1 MLVRFYKSLI
11 KHGKIVF
18 LATFCA
24 CAFFSFFA
32 LNLGV
37 DASADSLLLEND
49 KDLEFFREVSKDYK
63 SDDFLMLAIEPKDA
77 NPFSSETLS
86 ILKALKA
93 DIEGVEGVRGILSI
107 INAPLLKSS
116 ENGDLKDLLA
126 HIPSLTSEGINLE
139 KAKAEILKNPFY
151 RDNIIA
157 QSGKSTAFVIYLSTD
172 YYYLN
177 LLNDKANA
185 LNLEQKA
192 QIQGKIEAYQEQLK
206 NENKARLEAIRAVI
220 ERYKPQVSGL
230 YLGGVSMIAD
240 DMISYIKADLAVY
253 GASLTLLLSLVLWV
267 FFRKISL
274 VLFTIFVCVASLGAA
289 SGIFALLG
297 FKITVISSNYLALM
311 LIITISLI
319 IHLLTPFINLCKK
332 YPRASIEHKVLNTLL
347 AKSRPSFYAILTTAI
362 GFLSLILSQIEPVIK
377 LGIMMSVGIS
387 VSLALSFLFFA
398 SLMPLLRGVKF
409 KNEGGFKIN
418 LLNFCAKF
426 SLRRKKLIFAVS
438 ALCVLVSLFGIA
450 KLRVENSFVNYFKD
464 SSPIKQGLLV
474 IDRDFGGTLPLEV
487 VVSFNGKKGENLGKN
502 GVKKAEFGEFDAEN
516 SNKNGEFNAQN
527 SNKFG
532 ENDLNKSSDFNA
544 NESTANAELES
555 FESEFQALSENKIYW
570 FNSQKTRIAKTIH
583 EHLANNDYIGSVLS
597 LNSLLELGKD
607 LLGGQDL
614 DDFTLAFLSENLPES
629 FKQSLLDAY
638 VNVEKNQL
646 RFVMRIKDSDPNLKR
661 DEFIRQLK
669 SDIDGLLAGENA
681 AAQLTGLMLLY
692 NNMLQSLFASQF
704 NTLAFVVGVIF
715 VLFVFVF
722 KSIRYALVGIL
733 ANVVPLSL
741 VFALMGF
748 ARLPLDLMS
757 ITIAAIC
764 IGIGVDDSIHYIY
777 NFKKELAV
785 RKSTARAI
793 ENSHF
798 YIGQAFFQSKIAI
811 ILGFCT
817 MISSNFMPTIYFGLL
832 TVLVMVLLLI
842 GSLLLLPS
850 LLALKSTFEIGRN

>member
-1 MLVRFYKSLI
+1 MLVKLYKSLI

-18 LATFCA
+18 AATFCA

-49 KDLEFFREVSKDYK
+49 RDLEFFREVSKDYK

-77 NPFSSETLS
+77 NPFSAESLE

-116 ENGDLKDLLA
+116 ANGDLKDLLA
-126 HIPSLTSEGINLE
+126 HIPSLTSEGIDLE
-139 KAKAEILKNPFY
+139 KAKAEILKSPFY
-151 RDNIIA
+151 RDNIIS

-192 QIQGKIEAYQEQLK
+192 QIQGEIEAYQENLK

-253 GASLTLLLSLVLWV
+253 GASLTLLLSLVLWL

-274 VLFTIFVCVASLGAA
+274 VLFTIFVCIASLGAA

-387 VSLALSFLFFA
+387 VSLLLSFLFFA

-426 SLRRKKLIFAVS
+426 SLKRKKLIFAVS
-438 ALCVLVSLFGIA
+438 AVCVLVSLFGIA

-487 VVSFNGKKGENLGKN
+487 VVNFNDKKGENLGKN
-502 GVKKAEFGEFDAEN
+502 GVKNAEFSEF
-516 SNKNGEFNAQN
+516 GAQN
-527 SNKFG
+527 LNKFS

-544 NESTANAELES
+544 NETAANAELDS

-583 EHLANNDYIGSVLS
+583 EHLTNNDYIGSVLS

-607 LLGGQDL
+607 LLGQDL
-614 DDFTLAFLSENLPES
+614 DDFTLAFLSENLPDE
-629 FKQSLLDAY
+629 FKQSLLNAY

-661 DEFIRQLK
+661 DEFIKQLK

-722 KSIRYALVGIL
+722 RSVRYALVGIL

-748 ARLPLDLMS
+748 AHLPLDLMS

-777 NFKKELAV
+777 NFKKELAS

-850 LLALKSTFEIGRN
+850 LLALKSTFEISHN

>member
-107 INAPLLKSS
+107 LNAPLLKSS

-139 KAKAEILKNPFY
+139 KAKAEILKSPFY

-177 LLNDKANA
+177 LLNEKANA

-220 ERYKPQVSGL
+220 ERYKPQASGL

-253 GASLTLLLSLVLWV
+253 GASLTLLLSLVLWL

-387 VSLALSFLFFA
+387 VSLLLSFLFLA

-409 KNEGGFKIN
+409 KNEGGFKVN

-438 ALCVLVSLFGIA
+438 ALCVIVSLFGIA

-487 VVSFNGKKGENLGKN
+487 VVSFNDKKGENLGKN
-502 GVKKAEFGEFDAEN
+502 GVKKAEFSEFNAQN
-516 SNKNGEFNAQN
+516 LNKKGEFNAQI
-527 SNKFG
+527 SN
-532 ENDLNKSSDFNA
+532 DFDK
-544 NESTANAELES
+544 NESSSNAELDS

-661 DEFIRQLK
+661 DEFIGQLK
-669 SDIDGLLAGENA
+669 SDIDELLAGENA

-722 KSIRYALVGIL
+722 RSVRYALVGIL

-748 ARLPLDLMS
+748 ANLPLDLMS

-777 NFKKELAV
+777 NFKKELAT